1 MNTRWTRRAALA
13 GLAAGAFGAREAF
26 ALDRSPL
33 PIPRPGGPAPAPSSA
48 PAVTARSVSADL
60 VKAAGLGGIVGY
72 AVVDAATGAPVDAGE
87 RDIPLP
93 PASTAKAI
101 TALYALDQLG
111 PDFQFETTII
121 ATGPITNGRLEGDL
135 VLVGSG
141 DPLLDS
147 DALGAMAAELKAAG
161 LVEVKGRFL
170 IYDRVLPWVERIAF
184 EQPETAGYNPTITG
198 LNLNFNRVHFEWKR
212 AKPDYE
218 FTLQA
223 RARNF
228 RPAVTVSTMDIV
240 DDRAPVFT
248 YRQEDGRDRWTVAR
262 HALGNDGA
270 RWLPVRRPVAYA
282 GEAFQSVARSHG
294 IVLGQ
299 ATRTL
304 AKPEGQLLARHRSQA
319 MTDVLRGMLRYSTN
333 LTAEVAGLQ
342 ASASRGDMPGSLQA
356 SADRMNAWAAG
367 RFGASRTALLDHSG
381 LGYGSRMTAGDMA
394 AILTGA
400 NRADALRPLLRPVNL
415 GQDDKGATVLAKTGT
430 HNFVSALAGYID
442 RKDGRRLAFAI
453 FCADAPRRNA
463 VPIAQRERPSGSRS
477 YANRA
482 RRLQKD
488 LLRHWAVTPL

>member
-1 MNTRWTRRAALA
+1 MTRGWTRRAALA
-13 GLAAGAFGAREAF
+13 GLAAGALGARGAL
-26 ALDRSPL
+26 ALDRSPR
-33 PIPRPGGPAPAPSSA
+33 PIPRPGAQASAPPPAPQ
-48 PAVTARSVSADL
+48 TVSAEL
-60 VKAAGLGGIVGY
+60 IKAAGLGGAVGY
-72 AVVDAATGAPVDAGE
+72 AVVDAATGAPVDAGS
-87 RDIPLP
+87 RDLLMP

-111 PDFQFETTII
+111 PEFQFETTVV
-121 ATGPITNGRLEGDL
+121 ATGPIANGRLDGDL

-147 DALGAMAAELKAAG
+147 DALGALAADLKAAG
-161 LVEVKGRFL
+161 LVEVTGRFL

-198 LNLNFNRVHFEWKR
+198 MNLNFNRVHFEWKR

-218 FTLQA
+218 ITLQA

-240 DDRAPVFT
+240 EDRVPVFT

-294 IVLGQ
+294 IVLSQ

-304 AKPEGQLLARHRSQA
+304 ARPEGLVLARHRSEPMA
-319 MTDVLRGMLRYSTN
+319 DVLRGMLRYSTN
-333 LTAEVAGLQ
+333 LTAEVAGLH
-342 ASASRGDMPGSLQA
+342 ASAASGDMPQSLTS
-356 SADRMNAWAAG
+356 SAAHMNAWASG
-367 RFGASRTALLDHSG
+367 RFGATRTALLDHSG

-400 NRADALRPLLRPVNL
+400 NRADALRPLLRPVTL
-415 GQDDKGATVLAKTGT
+415 GENGRGSTVLAKTGT

-442 RKDGRRLAFAI
+442 RDDGRRLAFAI
-453 FCADAPRRNA
+453 FCADTPRRNA
-463 VPIAQRERPSGSRS
+463 VPIALRERPRGSRS

-488 LLRHWAVTPL
+488 LLRHWSSVPV